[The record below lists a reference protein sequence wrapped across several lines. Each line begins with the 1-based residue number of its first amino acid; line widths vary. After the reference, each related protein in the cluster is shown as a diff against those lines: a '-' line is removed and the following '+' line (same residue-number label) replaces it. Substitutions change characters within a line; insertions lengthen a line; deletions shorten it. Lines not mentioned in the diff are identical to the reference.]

1 MRKIFFYIILFNLLC
16 FSKGFS
22 SVPFDTNYIH
32 IFKQNYTV
40 VADIY
45 GKQVNFSLNPFMKV
59 DSIDSRQIKYIPNVS
74 SYFGLSA
81 SYKGWGIG
89 VSFPVPTSVKS
100 DSIYGKTT
108 FYDYKFSLNKR
119 KFGGTAYLKYYKGF
133 YLNNPALFD
142 TTWKG
147 GVVPHRND
155 MQFATLG
162 INAYY
167 IFNNQQFSMKSVLS
181 QTERQKQTAAT
192 FLLMTDIFAS
202 VIESDSSLIPISDQA
217 YYQDLKGFQDMF
229 LYSFAVMGG
238 YAHCNVISDNYY
250 VCPMVYIGPGFQH
263 KLMNADVGVIKK
275 DNLFLKTDFK
285 FAAGYNAENAYLG
298 VLFDVESNLMPAKY
312 ANFKSTVFSVDFFVG
327 CRFW

>member
-1 MRKIFFYIILFNLLC
+1 MKKIFFYIITFYFLC
-16 FSKGFS
+16 SVKGFG
-22 SVPFDTNYIH
+22 SVPFDTSYIH
-32 IFKQNYTV
+32 VFKQNYTV

-45 GKQVNFSLNPFMKV
+45 GKQVNFSLNPYMKI
-59 DSIDSRQIKYIPNVS
+59 DSVDSRQIKYIPNVS
-74 SYFGLSA
+74 SYFGISA

-119 KFGGTAYLKYYKGF
+119 KFGGTAYLKYYNGF

-162 INAYY
+162 LNAYY

-181 QTERQKQTAAT
+181 QTERQSKTAAT
-192 FLLMTDIFAS
+192 FLLMTDVYAS
-202 VIESDSSLIPISDQA
+202 VIESDSSLIPLSDEL

-263 KLMNADVGVIKK
+263 KLMNADAGVIKK
-275 DNLFLKTDFK
+275 DNLFLKSDFK

-298 VLFDVESNLMPAKY
+298 ILFDVESNLMPAKY
-312 ANFKSTVFSVDFFVG
+312 ANFKSTVLSVDFFVG